1 MQNDIIF
8 RFTRIAI
15 FLILCYAILYLF
27 LGDKVDIK
35 IIIELLLSFGTLF
48 MFIDTYLPRVEINQ
62 N

>member
-1 MQNDIIF
+1 MKNDIIF
-8 RFTRIAI
+8 RFSRIAI

>member
-8 RFTRIAI
+8 RFSRITI
-15 FLILCYAILYLF
+15 FLILCYAILYLL

-48 MFIDTYLPRVEINQ
+48 MFIDTYLPRVEIN
-62 N
+62 